1 MRKLLLLAIVISLG
15 CNAQELGLLV
25 DTESRTYLIGEPIE
39 VSTRIH
45 NRTTRTFTPRRG
57 NEAAHLS
64 ITVMRGESRSHVEPH
79 GRELHL
85 ADIDLP
91 SSEVWQGQVEIT
103 RLFNLR
109 NEGRYL
115 IRLIAVHDGMRYESF
130 PRTVEIV
137 AGFEITKVEQVFPGN
152 PPHQRELRLSYWI
165 RNQMEELFLQV
176 TEKPETRQWRTY
188 SLGPL
193 IRTTAPK
200 IDIAPDGLLT
210 IVHRATPD
218 VFIKSEIR
226 SDDNEVAFLGQERLV
241 DPVASSSKRM
251 APFQA
256 MAVEDAIKKRDEKKK
271 RSWWPF

>member
-39 VSTRIH
+39 VSTRVH

-137 AGFEITKVEQVFPGN
+137 AGFEITKVEQVFPAI
-152 PPHQRELRLSYWI
+152 PHTSGSFVSHI
-165 RNQMEELFLQV
+165 GSA
-176 TEKPETRQWRTY
+176 TRWRSCFCR
-188 SLGPL
+188 SLKN
-193 IRTTAPK
+193 RR
-200 IDIAPDGLLT
+200 PDNG
-210 IVHRATPD
+210 VHIHWAR
-218 VFIKSEIR
+218 
-226 SDDNEVAFLGQERLV
+226 
-241 DPVASSSKRM
+241 
-251 APFQA
+251 
-256 MAVEDAIKKRDEKKK
+256 
-271 RSWWPF
+271 